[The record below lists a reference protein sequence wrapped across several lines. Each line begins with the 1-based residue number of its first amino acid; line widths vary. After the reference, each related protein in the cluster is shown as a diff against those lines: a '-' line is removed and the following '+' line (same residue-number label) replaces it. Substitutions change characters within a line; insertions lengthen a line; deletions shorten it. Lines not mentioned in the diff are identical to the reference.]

1 MMKNLKKIISKIE
14 KDIDKKIDLEKN
26 FKDNDIDSLD
36 LMSVISE
43 VENEYKIRFK
53 EKDLKKIKDFKTL
66 DEFIIKLL

>member
-1 MMKNLKKIISKIE
+1 MKNLKKIISKIE

-66 DEFIIKLL
+66 EEFIIKLL

>member
-66 DEFIIKLL
+66 EEFIIKLL